1 MTLGLALL
9 LVFSGSTMAWA
20 AQTDGGSVEVRDVKF
35 SGTNGTMLSGT
46 LYIPDD
52 ASSANQKPGVLA
64 VHGYI
69 NSKETQS
76 PFAIEYARRGMVVL
90 ALDQTGHGYSDPPA
104 FAHGYG
110 GPDGLEYLRS
120 LEYVDKE
127 NIGLEG
133 HSMGGWTVV
142 TAAATH
148 PDSYESMVLLG
159 SSTGSNRAPRGSAT
173 FPRNLALVFSEYD
186 EFSRSMWNT
195 DVASNV
201 EHSEKLQR
209 VFGTNTTVEESRT
222 YGDMGDGTARK
233 LYTPATTHPGD
244 HFSTTAVGDSI
255 KWLQLTLEGEDPLP
269 PSNQI
274 WYFKSLG
281 TFLALLGGVLSLFP
295 IGALLLQRSP
305 FDEIRR
311 EPRESAGMSGFKR
324 YAASALAAIIPVLT
338 YFPLQDAAGK
348 VVGLS
353 WLFPQSIN
361 NGVMVWALGNAV
373 ITAVLF
379 AVWHYTTNADDDSVT
394 LANYGL
400 DTGENG
406 RALGLA
412 VVAGVATVAT
422 MHVVESFV
430 AFVFGTDYRIWVFA
444 IKPLSAVQLRIMLSY
459 VLPLFVFFTVLG
471 ALLHGQLRPAGKTR
485 SLRRAMATN
494 WLVVVGGFVLL
505 LAVQYVPLLLKQP
518 LPLGHPLLTIVAI
531 QFFALLTIVSFVST
545 YFFRKTGRVWVGAT
559 VNAVLV
565 TWVIV
570 AGTATQFPV

>member
-1 MTLGLALL
+1 MILGLALL

-20 AQTDGGSVEVRDVKF
+20 AQTNGGSVEVRDVKF

-52 ASSANQKPGVLA
+52 ASSANPKPGVLA

-120 LEYVDKE
+120 LEYVDKD

-133 HSMGGWTVV
+133 HSMGGWAVV

-186 EFSRSMWNT
+186 EFSQLMWNT

-222 YGDMGDGTARK
+222 YGDIEEGTARK

-255 KWLQLTLEGEDPLP
+255 EWLQLTLEGEDPLP

-281 TFLALLGGVLSLFP
+281 TFLAMIGGVLSLFP
-295 IGALLLQRSP
+295 IGALLLRRSP

-324 YAASALAAIIPVLT
+324 YAASALAAIIPILT

-379 AVWHYTTNADDDSVT
+379 ALWHYTTNADDDSVT

-400 DTGENG
+400 DVGENG

-412 VVAGVATVAT
+412 VVAGVATVTT

-444 IKPLSAVQLRIMLSY
+444 IKPLSAVQLRITLSY